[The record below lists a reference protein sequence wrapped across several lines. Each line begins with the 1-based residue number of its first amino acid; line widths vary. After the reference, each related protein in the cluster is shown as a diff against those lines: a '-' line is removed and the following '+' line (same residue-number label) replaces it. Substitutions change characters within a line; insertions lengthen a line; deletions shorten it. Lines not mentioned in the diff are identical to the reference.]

1 MWELMT
7 GRLPFE
13 DQTIDVG
20 LVSKICYDDLLP
32 PITANAPKDYIKL
45 MQKCWNSDP
54 IKRPEAD
61 DIIKKLYDILEEEVS
76 NPTEIIKSSD
86 IAPIDNPNSKQ
97 LSNETISS
105 KELGN

>member
-1 MWELMT
+1 
-7 GRLPFE
+7 
-13 DQTIDVG
+13 
-20 LVSKICYDDLLP
+20 
-32 PITANAPKDYIKL
+32 

-105 KELGN
+105 KELEPLYPKHNTGEKRMIRNNLIEDTNCGYYKSKADEFDIYI

>member
-20 LVSKICYDDLLP
+20 LVSKICYDGLLP
-32 PITANAPKDYIKL
+32 PITANAPKDYIEL

-54 IKRPEAD
+54 IKRPKAVN
-61 DIIKKLYDILEEEVS
+61 INKKLYDILQEEVS
-76 NPTEIIKSSD
+76 NPTEITG
-86 IAPIDNPNSKQ
+86 IAPIDDNPKSKQ
-97 LSNETISS
+97 ISNETISS